1 MWKNQQKDA
10 LVELAFLE
18 LMEPI
23 LYSAVESL
31 INQGANNIKIVT
43 VFWKGDHLRKDFS
56 ILINSCK
63 NPFLEIHLSKTPT
76 VSEDIGVL

>member
-10 LVELAFLE
+10 LVELVFLE

-23 LYSAVESL
+23 LYGADESL

-43 VFWKGDHLRKDFS
+43 VFWAR
-56 ILINSCK
+56 
-63 NPFLEIHLSKTPT
+63 
-76 VSEDIGVL
+76 